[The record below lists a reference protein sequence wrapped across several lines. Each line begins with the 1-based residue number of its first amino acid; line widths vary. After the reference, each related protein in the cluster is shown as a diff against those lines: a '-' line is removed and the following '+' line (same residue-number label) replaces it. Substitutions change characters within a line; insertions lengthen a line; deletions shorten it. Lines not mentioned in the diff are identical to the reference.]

1 MARACA
7 TLANWKAGA
16 ADSAARTGSCAWA
29 ALQAVQARTA
39 PARRRVLTLFGG
51 AGDVQPGRQ
60 LVRRRGRVALALE
73 RRRRL
78 GALLRAAGTVGD
90 VIDLERR
97 HDRRPLEVQAV
108 G

>member
-7 TLANWKAGA
+7 TLANWKACAG
-16 ADSAARTGSCAWA
+16 DESCAWA
-29 ALQAVQARTA
+29 ALQAVQATTT

-60 LVRRRGRVALALE
+60 LVRRR
-73 RRRRL
+73 RR

-90 VIDLERR
+90 LVDLERR
-97 HDRRPLEVQAV
+97 HDRGLLEIQAV
-108 G
+108 GFARHARERADAG